1 MINTVI
7 WLIHFLFRLFFITVL
22 ISVFISYFLDP
33 YHPVRRFLDRIV
45 NPFLKPIRKVVPLVG
60 NIDFSPVILI
70 LLAQVAE
77 YLLVWLV
84 GLLR

>member
-1 MINTVI
+1 MVNPII
-7 WLIHFLFRLFFITVL
+7 WLIHFIFRVFFIIVL

-33 YHPVRRFLDRIV
+33 YHPVRRFLDRII
-45 NPFLKPIRKVVPLVG
+45 NPLLIPIRKVVPLVG

-70 LLAQVAE
+70 LLAQLAE

-84 GLLR
+84 GFLR